1 MFERPCWAMNSILL
15 IRITCLLRSYI
26 NVFFFPCPQISSHLS
41 SFYIRLVCVFG
52 ADKHC
57 LDANNCNKIPQ
68 YHTNIGWHTVCC
80 AQRNETH
87 IGQQQQQEKE
97 WKWKKK
103 NRPTAN
109 NGQMQ
114 CRKRPNDEHT
124 RCIGVSNCF
133 TCFLF
138 SFGFLPR
145 WMLLVCKQTGFR
157 MDGWIG

>member
-26 NVFFFPCPQISSHLS
+26 NVVFSMPTNLVSSIIVLYSPCMCVWCRQTLFGCKQLQQNTAISHKYWLAH
-41 SFYIRLVCVFG
+41 CVLCT
-52 ADKHC
+52 K
-57 LDANNCNKIPQ
+57 
-68 YHTNIGWHTVCC
+68 
-80 AQRNETH
+80 
-87 IGQQQQQEKE
+87 
-97 WKWKKK
+97 KWNPHRTTTTARERMKMKKK

-145 WMLLVCKQTGFR
+145 WLLLVCKQTGFR